1 MTRLPVRADGE
12 VELPVHDIDVA
23 PLCVVRNVVHGGS
36 VHSSLHT
43 QKYIINHRCRHN
55 GDYKTSPACFLK
67 CCIRN
72 GRGGIPMTSKEAEDS
87 GLGM

>member
-43 QKYIINHRCRHN
+43 QKYFIIDVSTRVIIKPHLHVVQSVVAI
-55 GDYKTSPACFLK
+55 T
-67 CCIRN
+67 
-72 GRGGIPMTSKEAEDS
+72 AEVES
-87 GLGM
+87 Q